1 MTLDIIFEVATHAT
15 DETVEARHCSPRC
28 RCTSPRSCHWRWR
41 RRTQYQRLFF
51 RPQSVHVNASPASA
65 LNSQSL
71 WERRLTQ
78 RFPHVPGN
86 TTPSRLSALAPDA
99 SGKMP
104 RSSTR
109 AAINMATWV
118 TGVYGPDSKALE
130 MGQTLK
136 PS

>member
-1 MTLDIIFEVATHAT
+1 
-15 DETVEARHCSPRC
+15 
-28 RCTSPRSCHWRWR
+28 
-41 RRTQYQRLFF
+41 
-51 RPQSVHVNASPASA
+51 
-65 LNSQSL
+65 
-71 WERRLTQ
+71 
-78 RFPHVPGN
+78 
-86 TTPSRLSALAPDA
+86 
-99 SGKMP
+99 MP